1 MPLHYDHAL
10 FYTQLQNAYLHRLHS
25 IIFILWIALRGN
37 HEIKLTAWCNRQ
49 KGRKEEK
56 QLCRWA
62 LPKRIIERQRCPE
75 LQHVLLIVGQ
85 SVPTSS
91 EFVRSKRAI
100 IEVKASMMVRAHT
113 SIVKVVVGE
122 DLHCICGNA
131 MQCNAMQIQ
140 PWSRRAFPV
149 SRVYYSGL

>member
-10 FYTQLQNAYLHRLHS
+10 FYTQLQNACLHRLHS
-25 IIFILWIALRGN
+25 IISILWIALRGN
-37 HEIKLTAWCNRQ
+37 HEIKLAAWCNRQ
-49 KGRKEEK
+49 KGRKEET
-56 QLCRWA
+56 QLCHWA
-62 LPKRIIERQRCPE
+62 LPKRTIERQRCPE
-75 LQHVLLIVGQ
+75 LEHVLLIVGQ

-91 EFVRSKRAI
+91 EFARSK
-100 IEVKASMMVRAHT
+100 IEVKASMMVRAHI

-131 MQCNAMQIQ
+131 MPCNAMQIQ